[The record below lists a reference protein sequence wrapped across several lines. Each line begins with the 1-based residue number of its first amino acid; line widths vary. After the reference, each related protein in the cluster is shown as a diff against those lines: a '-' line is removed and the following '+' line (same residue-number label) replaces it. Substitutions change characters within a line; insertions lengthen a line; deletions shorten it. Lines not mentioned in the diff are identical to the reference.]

1 MPPMAR
7 APIAS
12 STRLVTASVTT
23 TAMAMPKMPN
33 RLPRRA
39 VSGCDSPFSAR
50 MKRTLARRY
59 QSAMAFADIA
69 TLLLH
74 PVFFSGRLFLFEHLE
89 HPLGHHEPAER
100 VDRDQGD
107 GERAE
112 QRPPVDRT
120 GSGGEDGTN
129 HDDGADRVG
138 NTHQRG
144 MQCGRHRPD
153 HVVTHEDGQDE

>member
-1 MPPMAR
+1 MAR

-23 TAMAMPKMPN
+23 TAMAIPKIPN

-74 PVFFSGRLFLFEHLE
+74 PVFFSGGLFLLEHLE
-89 HPLGHHEPAER
+89 HPLGHHKPAER
-100 VDRDQGD
+100 VDGDQGD
-107 GERAE
+107 RPRAE
-112 QRPPVDRT
+112 QLSAVDWT
-120 GSGGEDGTN
+120 GAGGEDVAD

-138 NTHQRG
+138 DAHQRR

-153 HVVTHEDGQDE
+153 HVV